1 MRDVMEKVDAWLA
14 EGQEVMLATV
24 VKVWGSA
31 PRPLGSHLAQSSGGG
46 IAGSVSGGC
55 VEGAV
60 LEEGLTLLE
69 EGGSKLLS
77 YGVEDELAFNV
88 GLSCGGQIEVFCE
101 RLEREQYAE
110 IRHELENDRL
120 AAIATVIAG
129 PHQGRR
135 VLLRSEGT
143 LTPLPPSPEDGRG
156 GRTIKGRGYPP
167 PVSLS
172 EYEGGPEG
180 GTPSRIGSPPSPSAE
195 RGAAGRGP
203 EPSFL
208 GEPALDPLAERLF
221 GEQMASFEARRES
234 LEIDGVTHELFLE
247 ILAPRPVLIVVGA
260 VHVAIPL
267 VSIANLLGFKT
278 IVVDPRTAFATRERF
293 RHADDLLHEWPDEAL
308 RHVGIHRNTFVALL
322 SHDPKLDVPAARV
335 ALAGKAR
342 YVGALGSKK
351 THQKR
356 VEKLREAG
364 VPEAQIARLHNPIG
378 LDLGG
383 RKAQEI
389 AVAVI
394 AEIVAVSHGIGAK
407 AAD

>member
-1 MRDVMEKVDAWLA
+1 MRDVMEKIDAWLA
-14 EGQEVMLATV
+14 DGQEVMLATV

-31 PRPLGSHLAQSSGGG
+31 PRPLGSHLAQSSAGG

-60 LEEGLTLLE
+60 LEEGQTLLE
-69 EGGSKLLS
+69 EGGVKLLS
-77 YGVEDELAFNV
+77 FGVEDELAWNV

-101 RLEREQYAE
+101 RLDPGFYGE
-110 IRHELENDRL
+110 IRAELQHERL
-120 AAIATVIAG
+120 AALARVIAG
-129 PHQGRR
+129 PHLGKRL
-135 VLLRSEGT
+135 LLRDSGA
-143 LTPLPPSPEDGRG
+143 LD
-156 GRTIKGRGYPP
+156 
-167 PVSLS
+167 SLS
-172 EYEGGPEG
+172 SGHHH
-180 GTPSRIGSPPSPSAE
+180 SLGSPTLD
-195 RGAAGRGP
+195 AA
-203 EPSFL
+203 
-208 GEPALDPLAERLF
+208 AARLF
-221 GEQMASFEARRES
+221 AEQMASFEARRATVEADGEPH
-234 LEIDGVTHELFLE
+234 EIFLE
-247 ILAPRPVLIVVGA
+247 VLPPRPELVVVGA

-267 VSIANLLGFKT
+267 VAIANLLGFRT
-278 IVVDPRTAFATRERF
+278 VVVDPRTAFATRDRF

-308 RHVGIHRNTFVALL
+308 RHVGIHRNSFVALL

-351 THQKR
+351 THEKR
-356 VEKLREAG
+356 VKALREAG
-364 VPEAQIARLHNPIG
+364 VPEEQIARLHNPIG

-407 AAD
+407 PAD

>member
-1 MRDVMEKVDAWLA
+1 MRDVMDKVEAWLA

-31 PRPLGSHLAQSSGGG
+31 PRPPGSHLVQSSGGG

-60 LEEGLTLLE
+60 LEEGLALLE

-77 YGVEDELAFNV
+77 FGVEDELAWNV

-101 RLEREQYAE
+101 RLDPSFYAG
-110 IRHELENDRL
+110 IKAELENDRL
-120 AAIATVIAG
+120 AAVATVIAG

-135 VLLRSEGT
+135 VLLSAFVEGMGA
-143 LTPLPPSPEDGRG
+143 ERG
-156 GRTIKGRGYPP
+156 GVGIAAGRSHPLG
-167 PVSLS
+167 
-172 EYEGGPEG
+172 
-180 GTPSRIGSPPSPSAE
+180 PPSPSSAPGDE
-195 RGAAGRGP
+195 GKSRAGARRSQGVASSEGSP
-203 EPSFL
+203 QSAAL
-208 GEPALDPLAERLF
+208 GHPALDQLAERLF
-221 GEQMASFEARRES
+221 EEQQASFEARRETI
-234 LEIDGVTHELFLE
+234 EIEGVTHELFLE

-335 ALAGKAR
+335 ALEGKAR

>member
-1 MRDVMEKVDAWLA
+1 MRDVKDKVDTWLA

-24 VKVWGSA
+24 VSVWGSA
-31 PRPLGSHLAQSSGGG
+31 PRPPGSHLAYSSSGG

-60 LEEGLTLLE
+60 IEEGQEILE
-69 EGGSKLLS
+69 QGESRLLS
-77 YGVEDELAFNV
+77 FGVEDELAWNV

-101 RLEREQYAE
+101 RLDPELYGE
-110 IRHELENDRL
+110 IRAELEADRL
-120 AAIATVIAG
+120 AALATVIAG
-129 PHQGRR
+129 EHRGRR
-135 VLLRSEGT
+135 LLLRDQASPTGSLGT
-143 LTPLPPSPEDGRG
+143 
-156 GRTIKGRGYPP
+156 
-167 PVSLS
+167 
-172 EYEGGPEG
+172 
-180 GTPSRIGSPPSPSAE
+180 
-195 RGAAGRGP
+195 
-203 EPSFL
+203 
-208 GEPALDPLAERLF
+208 PALDQIAARLF
-221 GEQMASFEARRES
+221 AEQRTSFEARRET
-234 LEIDGVTHELFLE
+234 LEENGASHQVFLE
-247 ILAPRPVLIVVGA
+247 MLPPRPELIVVGA

-267 VSIANLLGFKT
+267 VAIANLLGFRT
-278 IVVDPRTAFATRERF
+278 VVVDPRTAFATRERF

-335 ALAGKAR
+335 ALEGQAR

-356 VEKLREAG
+356 VQKLRDAG
-364 VPEAQIARLHNPIG
+364 VPEEQIARLHNPIG

-407 AAD
+407 PATEG

>member
-60 LEEGLTLLE
+60 LEEGQTLLE
-69 EGGSKLLS
+69 EGGSKLLAF
-77 YGVEDELAFNV
+77 GVEDELAFNV

-101 RLEREQYAE
+101 RLDREQYAE
-110 IRHELENDRL
+110 IRHELEDDRL

-135 VLLRSEGT
+135 VLLRAENAGETPPLHGFS
-143 LTPLPPSPEDGRG
+143 PLPPAS
-156 GRTIKGRGYPP
+156 
-167 PVSLS
+167 SL
-172 EYEGGPEG
+172 GH
-180 GTPSRIGSPPSPSAE
+180 
-195 RGAAGRGP
+195 
-203 EPSFL
+203 
-208 GEPALDPLAERLF
+208 PALDQLAERLF
-221 GEQMASFEARRES
+221 GEQMASFEARRERI
-234 LEIDGVTHELFLE
+234 EIDGVAHELFLE

-356 VEKLREAG
+356 MEKLREAG
-364 VPEAQIARLHNPIG
+364 VPEAQITRLHNPIG

-407 AAD
+407 PADP

>member
-1 MRDVMEKVDAWLA
+1 MRDVMDKVDAWLG

-31 PRPLGSHLAQSSGGG
+31 PRPPGSHLAQSSSGG

-60 LEEGLTLLE
+60 LEEGQTLLE

-77 YGVEDELAFNV
+77 FGVEDELAWNV

-101 RLEREQYAE
+101 RLDRGQYAE
-110 IRHELENDRL
+110 IREELENDRL
-120 AAIATVIAG
+120 AALATVIAG
-129 PHQGRR
+129 PLQGRR
-135 VLLRSEGT
+135 VLLRTEKAGEAPGLGAGDENT
-143 LTPLPPSPEDGRG
+143 GVTPGLGVG
-156 GRTIKGRGYPP
+156 AL
-167 PVSLS
+167 LS
-172 EYEGGPEG
+172 
-180 GTPSRIGSPPSPSAE
+180 SPS
-195 RGAAGRGP
+195 
-203 EPSFL
+203 L
-208 GEPALDPLAERLF
+208 GHPALDALAERLF
-221 GEQMASFEARRES
+221 SDQTASFEARREAI
-234 LEIDGVTHELFLE
+234 EIDGVAHEVFLE
-247 ILAPRPVLIVVGA
+247 VLAPRPVLIVVGA

-267 VSIANLLGFKT
+267 VAIANLLGFRT
-278 IVVDPRTAFATRERF
+278 VVVDPRTAFATRERF

-335 ALAGKAR
+335 ALAGQAR

-356 VEKLREAG
+356 VQKLREAG
-364 VPEAQIARLHNPIG
+364 VPDEQIARLHNPIG

-407 AAD
+407 